1 MAIRVMLVDDHPV
14 VREGLRRLLAQD
26 RNLEVCG
33 EAGSGEE
40 ALELAGRHHPDVAL
54 LDMRLPGLGGID
66 LVDRFHQQFPTTK
79 LICLT
84 FYGEQYL
91 APALAA
97 GASGYLTKEA
107 SREELFLAVKT
118 VLQGRTFIHPSLSSK
133 VYNHFADLVRDGR
146 RTSLSNREM
155 EVMKQLALGATN
167 KEISRRLFL
176 SETTVKREIRT
187 IFEKL
192 EARDRA
198 QAVSRAYE
206 RGLL

>member
-1 MAIRVMLVDDHPV
+1 MAVRVMLVDDHPV

-26 RNLEVCG
+26 QNLEVCG

-40 ALELAGRHHPDVAL
+40 ALELAGRDHPDVAL

-66 LVDRFHQQFPTTK
+66 LVDRFHQQFPATK

-133 VYNHFADLVRDGR
+133 VYNHFAHLVKDGR
-146 RTSLSNREM
+146 RTSLSKRELD
-155 EVMKQLALGATN
+155 VMRQVALGATN

-198 QAVSRAYE
+198 QCVSRAYE
-206 RGLL
+206 KGLL